1 MRTRLVRVRRR
12 PRGILWAIFFLM
24 ISMAA
29 YIRVSAPVLREMR
42 EEGGEKQE
50 AGEWVSEVIV
60 IEPLSI
66 YLVSFG
72 GYDVMNSAKVEA
84 ARYVPRGAAGYVLKK
99 EKLYVIGAGYERR
112 EEAEKACVSLA
123 AKEGLACAVIDVF
136 SPKVEMRMTAGRLQI
151 EAFAEAEKALRSS
164 ALTLGRLAFS
174 ADQGDVSLTQAQE
187 VVRTHLEKITSAK
200 DTLDAQVPE
209 ADSSLFKEMS
219 TLLDEMISQMEQML
233 AAEKRMIISSRL
245 KYLYAD
251 MMVREIGMM
260 NALLR

>member
-12 PRGILWAIFFLM
+12 PRGVLWAVLFLV

-29 YIRVSAPVLREMR
+29 YIRVSAPALERRED
-42 EEGGEKQE
+42 GGKEPE
-50 AGEWVSEVIV
+50 PAERVSEVIA

-123 AKEGLACAVIDVF
+123 AQEGLACAVIDVF

-164 ALTLGRLAFS
+164 ALALGRLAFS
-174 ADQGDVSLTQAQE
+174 VDQGDASLAQAQE
-187 VVRTHLEKITSAK
+187 VVQTHLEKITAAK
-200 DTLDAQVPE
+200 DALEAQAQNTE
-209 ADSSLFKEMS
+209 SGLFKGMGD
-219 TLLDEMISQMEQML
+219 LLDEMVGQMEQML
-233 AAEKRMIISSRL
+233 TAEKRMIISSRL
-245 KYLYAD
+245 KYLYVD
-251 MMVREIGMM
+251 VMVRETGMM
-260 NALLR
+260 NALLQ